1 LGAIVI
7 SRDYPLPLRWGRV
20 RVGVIHESPLTSIL
34 SRQGERK
41 YFNGLFSTE
50 DTMRE
55 VVIAGYLRTAL
66 SRSRPNDPARDWF
79 HKLRADELMARLLP
93 ELMQRTGIKSEE
105 IDDFIVGSAYGV
117 SEQWTYGGRFPIFL
131 ANLPEKIPSKFVD
144 QQCGSGMAAI
154 HIGSMEIA
162 TGFADIVVVGG
173 FEHMTRVPMGAPL
186 KDRGIVS
193 LNPSLFT
200 DPVYK
205 HWDMVTST
213 NMGLTAEK
221 LYSQKEFTK
230 EDMDRW
236 GTRAHQ
242 LASKAQK
249 EGFFK
254 EEILPIE
261 AEQADGKTLVVH
273 QDQAV
278 RDDTTLEGM
287 RNLKP
292 AFKPDGVITAGNSSP
307 LNAGA
312 ASMILMSRETAGK
325 KGIRPMATIR
335 SIGFA
340 GVDPTIMGVGPV
352 PASRMALEKAGLE
365 VKDIDYWE
373 INEAFAIVALNC
385 IKDLGIDPDRV
396 NVMGGGTAIG
406 HALGA
411 TGTRLVGTLARILK
425 VKGGRYGLANACVGG
440 GQGVATIIE
449 RET

>member
-1 LGAIVI
+1 
-7 SRDYPLPLRWGRV
+7 
-20 RVGVIHESPLTSIL
+20 
-34 SRQGERK
+34 
-41 YFNGLFSTE
+41 
-50 DTMRE
+50 MRE

-93 ELMQRTGIKSEE
+93 ELIRRTGIRAGEV
-105 IDDFIVGSAYGV
+105 DDFIVGSAYGV

-131 ANLPEKIPSKFVD
+131 ANMPAEIPSKFVD

-162 TGFADIVVVGG
+162 TGISDIVIVGG

-193 LNPSLFT
+193 LNPSLFM
-200 DPVYK
+200 DPAYK

-221 LYSQKEFTK
+221 LFGLTKFTK

-254 EEILPIE
+254 DEILPIE
-261 AEQADGKTLVVH
+261 TEQADGKKLVVD
-273 QDQAV
+273 QDQNV
-278 RDDTTLEGM
+278 RDDATLEGM
-287 RNLKP
+287 KDLKP

-312 ASMILMSRETAGK
+312 ASMILMSKETARK
-325 KGIRPMATIR
+325 KGVHPMATIR
-335 SIGFA
+335 SIGLA
-340 GVDPTIMGVGPV
+340 GLDPTIMGAGPV
-352 PASRMALEKAGLE
+352 PASRKALEKTGLQ

-385 IKDLGIDPDRV
+385 IRELGIDPDRV

-449 RET
+449 REQ